1 MAERMSDNA
10 VRARLRETQN
20 ETVDEDVVAPRAR
33 RRTPEL
39 LLGLLLVVGGALG
52 GLLVFQRGNS
62 LVTVV
67 GAARDLPRG
76 SVITRADVVAV
87 EVGSVPAA
95 AVTPADA
102 AGSLVGKRLLVDLP
116 AGVPIP
122 GHAVT
127 DQELLTG
134 SQALIP
140 LALQATAVPSGLSR
154 GDFVRVIISFPNR
167 GVDAPLPEI
176 LGETMEVFDILAA
189 DDFGDEVLVTVRAT
203 ADLAID
209 VARAER
215 VQVMKVPGR

>member
-1 MAERMSDNA
+1 MSDNA
-10 VRARLRETQN
+10 VRARLRDTQN

-140 LALQATAVPSGLSR
+140 LALQANSGTERIVARRLRAGDHLVPQSR
-154 GDFVRVIISFPNR
+154 G
-167 GVDAPLPEI
+167 
-176 LGETMEVFDILAA
+176 
-189 DDFGDEVLVTVRAT
+189 
-203 ADLAID
+203 
-209 VARAER
+209 
-215 VQVMKVPGR
+215 